1 MKQVLSF
8 SEWAM
13 TEGITAGATG
23 IIDHKLSQAADVIA
37 KFMNRKTG
45 LGFVQFPFMA
55 YVDGVAGIMY
65 YSSTSDAAFR
75 VGSGAAGTLIG
86 SLDWLD
92 QFWQDQST
100 FTITSDEF
108 SIVQLVGEFARLA
121 LDKKA
126 VDAALQE
133 SILVESKDG
142 LLTPEEIKIISRKL
156 DSGESAM
163 AISKSLGVS
172 YGQILKVK
180 KGVKVKEDRSPV
192 EQENEMTLADKVLW
206 MEETMD
212 DVYEITRRV
221 AAGAFNSLFIS
232 GRAGTGKTYSVE
244 RAMHDEGLDEGEDWI
259 KVSGAV
265 STIMMY
271 KNLYTYRDKTL
282 VFDDADAVFSNEDG
296 RNILKAALDTKK
308 IRKISYMKKVGM
320 LYDPADFR
328 DNPEGEFNA
337 LESGLIPNQFEFAGR
352 VIFISNLPKDKADPD
367 GAIRS
372 RSILIDVNPD
382 DATLMERMRLLLPHL
397 EPKELPL
404 AEKEEIYE
412 FMKQARDIS
421 MRTFVKAAGFKLA
434 GIPNWKRMA
443 SRYL

>member
-180 KGVKVKEDRSPV
+180 KGVNVKEDRSPV

-232 GRAGTGKTYSVE
+232 GRAGTGKT
-244 RAMHDEGLDEGEDWI
+244 
-259 KVSGAV
+259 
-265 STIMMY
+265 
-271 KNLYTYRDKTL
+271 
-282 VFDDADAVFSNEDG
+282 
-296 RNILKAALDTKK
+296 
-308 IRKISYMKKVGM
+308 
-320 LYDPADFR
+320 
-328 DNPEGEFNA
+328 
-337 LESGLIPNQFEFAGR
+337 
-352 VIFISNLPKDKADPD
+352 
-367 GAIRS
+367 
-372 RSILIDVNPD
+372 
-382 DATLMERMRLLLPHL
+382 
-397 EPKELPL
+397 
-404 AEKEEIYE
+404 
-412 FMKQARDIS
+412 
-421 MRTFVKAAGFKLA
+421 
-434 GIPNWKRMA
+434 
-443 SRYL
+443 

>member
-92 QFWQDQST
+92 QFWQDSST

-180 KGVKVKEDRSPV
+180 KGIKVKEDRSPV

-206 MEETMD
+206 MEETME

-232 GRAGTGKTYSVE
+232 GRAGTGKTFSVE
-244 RAMHDEGLDEGEDWI
+244 RAMHDEGMDEGEDWI
-259 KVSGAV
+259 KVSGSV

-271 KNLYTYRDKTL
+271 KALYDYRSKTL

-308 IRKISYMKKVGM
+308 IRKISYMKKLGM
-320 LYDPADFR
+320 LYDPVDYR

-404 AEKEEIYE
+404 ADKEEIYE

>member
-1 MKQVLSF
+1 
-8 SEWAM
+8 M

-180 KGVKVKEDRSPV
+180 KGVKVKEDRSPT

-308 IRKISYMKKVGM
+308 IRKISYMKKLGM
-320 LYDPADFR
+320 LYDPVDYR

-404 AEKEEIYE
+404 ADKEEIYE

-434 GIPNWKRMA
+434 GLPNWKRMA

>member
-45 LGFVQFPFMA
+45 LGFTQFPFMA

-180 KGVKVKEDRSPV
+180 KGVKVKEDRSPT

>member
-1 MKQVLSF
+1 MTKVLSF
-8 SEWAM
+8 TEWAM
-13 TEGITAGATG
+13 TEGMSAGATG
-23 IIDHKLSQAADVIA
+23 VIDKKLSNAGDVIA

-45 LGFVQFPFMA
+45 LGFVQFPFMV
-55 YVDGVAGIMY
+55 YVNGVAGVMY
-65 YSSTSDAAFR
+65 YSSKSDAAFR
-75 VGSGAAGTLIG
+75 VGSGAAGTLVG

-100 FTITSDEF
+100 FTITSDDF

-126 VDAALQE
+126 VSSALQE
-133 SILVESKDG
+133 SMLTESKNG

-172 YGQILKVK
+172 YSQILKVR
-180 KGVKVKEDRSPV
+180 KGVSTKEDRSPV
-192 EQENEMTLADKVLW
+192 EKDNEMTLADKVLW
-206 MEETMD
+206 MEETME

-232 GRAGTGKTYSVE
+232 GRAGTGKTFSVE

-265 STIMMY
+265 STIMMF
-271 KNLYTYRDKTL
+271 KSLYLYRDKTL

-337 LESGLIPNQFEFAGR
+337 LESGLIPNQFEFTGR
-352 VIFISNLPKDKADPD
+352 VVFISNLPKDKADPD

-404 AEKEEIYE
+404 KDKEEIYE

-434 GIPNWKRMA
+434 GLPNWKRMA

>member
-180 KGVKVKEDRSPV
+180 KGIKVKEDRSPV

-337 LESGLIPNQFEFAGR
+337 LESGLIPNQFEFSGR

>member
-92 QFWQDQST
+92 QFWQDSST

-180 KGVKVKEDRSPV
+180 KGIKVKEDRSPV

>member
-1 MKQVLSF
+1 
-8 SEWAM
+8 
-13 TEGITAGATG
+13 
-23 IIDHKLSQAADVIA
+23 
-37 KFMNRKTG
+37 
-45 LGFVQFPFMA
+45 
-55 YVDGVAGIMY
+55 
-65 YSSTSDAAFR
+65 
-75 VGSGAAGTLIG
+75 
-86 SLDWLD
+86 
-92 QFWQDQST
+92 
-100 FTITSDEF
+100 
-108 SIVQLVGEFARLA
+108 
-121 LDKKA
+121 
-126 VDAALQE
+126 
-133 SILVESKDG
+133 
-142 LLTPEEIKIISRKL
+142 
-156 DSGESAM
+156 M

-180 KGVKVKEDRSPV
+180 KGIKVKEDRSPV
-192 EQENEMTLADKVLW
+192 EKENEMTLADKVLW
-206 MEETMD
+206 MEETME

-232 GRAGTGKTYSVE
+232 GRAGTGKTFSVE

-259 KVSGAV
+259 KVSGSV

-271 KNLYTYRDKTL
+271 KALYDYRSKTL

-308 IRKISYMKKVGM
+308 IRKISYMKKLGM
-320 LYDPADFR
+320 LYDPVDYR

-404 AEKEEIYE
+404 ADKEEIYE

-434 GIPNWKRMA
+434 GLPNWKRMA

>member
-45 LGFVQFPFMA
+45 LDFAQFPFMA

-65 YSSTSDAAFR
+65 YSSKSDAAFR
-75 VGSGAAGTLIG
+75 VGTGAAGTLIG

-92 QFWQDQST
+92 QFWQDSST

-133 SILVESKDG
+133 SVLVESKDG

-244 RAMHDEGLDEGEDWI
+244 RAMHDEGMDEGEDWI

-337 LESGLIPNQFEFAGR
+337 LESGLIPNQFEFSGR